1 MNWEY
6 KNRRH
11 FRENGARKR
20 MQMHRLTHMFN
31 LRTDARKLIFS
42 LKKSLKTRTR
52 VITEKENSPRERTR
66 QFLSFEKHYSDEKMF
81 HLF

>member
-6 KNRRH
+6 KNQGH
-11 FRENGARKR
+11 FRENGAIKR

-31 LRTDARKLIFS
+31 LRTDARNLIFS

-52 VITEKENSPRERTR
+52 VITEERKQPKREDKTIS
-66 QFLSFEKHYSDEKMF
+66 QF
-81 HLF
+81 